1 MKSAGIVMLFFIG
14 CSWQETST
22 QTPKVPIPTLT
33 NGPYRWTKLLDNA
46 EWDKSYNFQM
56 FNHRD
61 TLWTL
66 HPRGAWWSLNGMH
79 WNKSLLPN
87 AIQNLAFLDYISFQ
101 QDMFGLGVFN
111 GNIEQYSFR
120 PEIRKS
126 TDMHS
131 WKLLSRSSNLPERF
145 FYHPFVF
152 KNQMW
157 IIGGEDKQTAYA
169 DLWNSLDGIHWV
181 QQKNN
186 LPFGKRSNSQIV
198 NLNNQLYLLNNDVW
212 RSTDGFNW
220 HLIAPEIVPGEEIF
234 GYTAVV
240 FDGKI
245 WLLGC
250 NRNGRFTS
258 EVLYSA
264 DGKNWTAQEAPWL
277 PRGGVAAAVYQQK
290 IYLTGGKYGGTP
302 DHPEFRYDNDVWVME
317 KLAR

>member
-126 TDMHS
+126 TDMQS

-145 FYHPFVF
+145 F
-152 KNQMW
+152 
-157 IIGGEDKQTAYA
+157 
-169 DLWNSLDGIHWV
+169 
-181 QQKNN
+181 
-186 LPFGKRSNSQIV
+186 LPPICF
-198 NLNNQLYLLNNDVW
+198 
-212 RSTDGFNW
+212 
-220 HLIAPEIVPGEEIF
+220 
-234 GYTAVV
+234 
-240 FDGKI
+240 
-245 WLLGC
+245 
-250 NRNGRFTS
+250 
-258 EVLYSA
+258 
-264 DGKNWTAQEAPWL
+264 
-277 PRGGVAAAVYQQK
+277 
-290 IYLTGGKYGGTP
+290 
-302 DHPEFRYDNDVWVME
+302 
-317 KLAR
+317 